1 MPPLFKCVLSII
13 IPVYN
18 LEPYIQRLIDS
29 LKEQEL
35 RDEIEIIFVLNNC
48 TDNSEQVIRNAG
60 IGRILYCT
68 EQGCGNAR
76 NMGMDAAQGE
86 YVWFM
91 DGDDW
96 LLSKTAVQEA
106 IDTAKGNDV
115 TWIPF
120 ASDNFRYQYFS
131 MVWQYILR
139 REFVKDIQ
147 FPNYQPCED
156 DAYMDMVLAKAGK
169 NRYNYTMLPKVNHP
183 LYFYNY
189 LRQGSNMY
197 RVTVL
202 GEKI

>member
-1 MPPLFKCVLSII
+1 MPSLYECVLSII

-18 LEPYIQRLIDS
+18 LEPYIQKMIDS
-29 LKEQEL
+29 LKEQEI
-35 RDEIEIIFVLNNC
+35 RDRVEVIFVLNNC
-48 TDNSEQVIRNAG
+48 TDNSWKPIWESG
-60 IGRILYCT
+60 IGKILYCT
-68 EQGCGNAR
+68 EQGCGSAR
-76 NMGMDAAQGE
+76 NKGFEAAKGE

-106 IDTAKGNDV
+106 IDKAKGNDV

-120 ASDNFRYQYFS
+120 ASDKFRYGYFS

-147 FPNYQPCED
+147 FPSYQPCED

-169 NRYNYTMLPKVNHP
+169 NRYNYQTLPHVDHP

>member
-1 MPPLFKCVLSII
+1 MPPLFKCILSII

-18 LEPYIQRLIDS
+18 LEPYIHRLIDS

-35 RDEIEIIFVLNNC
+35 KDEIEIIFVLNNC

-60 IGRILYCT
+60 LGRILYCT

-76 NMGMDAAQGE
+76 NVGFDAAQGE
-86 YVWFM
+86 YIWFM

-106 IDTAKGNDV
+106 IDTAKGNNV

-131 MVWQYILR
+131 MVWQYILH
-139 REFVKDIQ
+139 REFAKDIR

-169 NRYNYTMLPKVNHP
+169 NRYNYSTLPKVDHP

-202 GEKI
+202 REKI